1 MNKLP
6 AGWEEKY
13 IEEVFEIRK
22 NYTNAR
28 KDLDNNSNISY
39 LHYGDIHKY
48 YQHKLDCKNISLPK
62 ISENK
67 LSKDINK
74 LELVKNGDLIVVDVS
89 EDYKG
94 ICSSVEVKN
103 LSYKLVSGLHTL
115 LLRDKGNYFAD
126 GYKGYI
132 FYNHNVHKE
141 CCKVATGIS
150 VYGINR
156 KNLKKIKIPIPPLD
170 EQKRI
175 ASALSKID
183 AYLENTIKLIEEKER
198 FKRGIAKKLLTC
210 KEGENIPE
218 ARFKGFED
226 EWEMVKLGDICLINN
241 KSLKENT
248 DKDYKFKYID
258 LTAVKKGIINFSNDY
273 TTFEN
278 APISARRIINK
289 NDIIMSTV
297 RPYLLGHAFIDFEAK
312 DYICSKGFAVLTA
325 NSNIEMKYIYQYLYS
340 DDMAK
345 QIKSRLVGSTYPT
358 IRLSDIKELKI
369 KIPKSIKEQE
379 KIGGYLS
386 LLDEE
391 IDNLKKQKELIKEM
405 KRGAMQK
412 LLSGEVR
419 LVDNYD

>member
-6 AGWEEKY
+6 DGWEEKY

-103 LSYKLVSGLHTL
+103 LSYKLVSVLHTL

-132 FYNHNVHKE
+132 FYKNNVHKE

-156 KNLKKIKIPIPPLD
+156 ENLRKIKIPIPPLD

-183 AYLENTIKLIEEKER
+183 AYL
-198 FKRGIAKKLLTC
+198 
-210 KEGENIPE
+210 
-218 ARFKGFED
+218 
-226 EWEMVKLGDICLINN
+226 
-241 KSLKENT
+241 
-248 DKDYKFKYID
+248 
-258 LTAVKKGIINFSNDY
+258 
-273 TTFEN
+273 
-278 APISARRIINK
+278 
-289 NDIIMSTV
+289 
-297 RPYLLGHAFIDFEAK
+297 
-312 DYICSKGFAVLTA
+312 
-325 NSNIEMKYIYQYLYS
+325 
-340 DDMAK
+340 
-345 QIKSRLVGSTYPT
+345 
-358 IRLSDIKELKI
+358 
-369 KIPKSIKEQE
+369 
-379 KIGGYLS
+379 
-386 LLDEE
+386 
-391 IDNLKKQKELIKEM
+391 
-405 KRGAMQK
+405 
-412 LLSGEVR
+412 
-419 LVDNYD
+419 

>member
-6 AGWEEKY
+6 DGWEEKY

-175 ASALSKID
+175 AAALSKID

-226 EWEMVKLGDICLINN
+226 EWKTKTLENICKNIKTGKLNAN
-241 KSLKENT
+241 AME
-248 DKDYKFKYID
+248 KDGQYRF
-258 LTAVKKGIINFSNDY
+258 Y
-273 TTFEN
+273 TC
-278 APISARRIINK
+278 
-289 NDIIMSTV
+289 
-297 RPYLLGHAFIDFEAK
+297 AK
-312 DYICSKGFAVLTA
+312 DYYKINTYAFDGEAILISGNGAHVGYVHYYNGKFNAYQRTYVLMDFTE
-325 NSNIEMKYIYQYLYS
+325 NILFIKYYLDIHLKYKINIENNKGNIPYIVLNTIK
-340 DDMAK
+340 DME
-345 QIKSRLVGSTYPT
+345 IKFPSL
-358 IRLSDIKELKI
+358 E
-369 KIPKSIKEQE
+369 EQE

-419 LVDNYD
+419 LLE

>member
-94 ICSSVEVKN
+94 ICSSIEVKN

-156 KNLKKIKIPIPPLD
+156 KNLRKIKIPIPPLD

-175 ASALSKID
+175 AAALSKID

-226 EWEMVKLGDICLINN
+226 EWEETQILEFVNNNIIKIEKGKSITKSKIEEGDIPVIAGGKTPPYYHN
-241 KSLKENT
+241 KYNYNFPCITISASGSAGYVWFH
-248 DKDYKFKYID
+248 DYKIWASDCHVIYTDNKRYNIKFLYHYLKNIQD
-258 LTAVKKGIINFSNDY
+258 LIY
-273 TTFEN
+273 
-278 APISARRIINK
+278 
-289 NDIIMSTV
+289 
-297 RPYLLGHAFIDFEAK
+297 YLQVGGVQKHVYAK
-312 DYICSKGFAVLTA
+312 DLIEL
-325 NSNIEMKYIYQYLYS
+325 NIPNI
-340 DDMAK
+340 
-345 QIKSRLVGSTYPT
+345 T
-358 IRLSDIKELKI
+358 
-369 KIPKSIKEQE
+369 IKEQE
-379 KIGGYLS
+379 KIGEYLS

-405 KRGAMQK
+405 KKGAMQK

-419 LVDNYD
+419 LLE

>member
-1 MNKLP
+1 MNKINKD
-6 AGWEEKY
+6 WK
-13 IEEVFEIRK
+13 EVKLGDIGVFLRGFGISK
-22 NYTNAR
+22 
-28 KDLDNNSNISY
+28 KDLSDSGTPAIR
-39 LHYGDIHKY
+39 YGDIYTKY
-48 YQHKLDCKNISLPK
+48 DFIIKNISSFTNSKGTELKKGDILFAGSGETIAEIGKSVAFIDDFKALAGGDIIIFRPSIELDSAFLSYMLNTGK
-62 ISENK
+62 CRRDISVMGQGVIIAHISSKSLQK
-67 LSKDINK
+67 LSVF
-74 LELVKNGDLIVVDVS
+74 LPS
-89 EDYKG
+89 
-94 ICSSVEVKN
+94 
-103 LSYKLVSGLHTL
+103 
-115 LLRDKGNYFAD
+115 
-126 GYKGYI
+126 
-132 FYNHNVHKE
+132 
-141 CCKVATGIS
+141 
-150 VYGINR
+150 
-156 KNLKKIKIPIPPLD
+156 LD

-226 EWEMVKLGDICLINN
+226 EWEIVKLGDICLINN

-289 NDIIMSTV
+289 NDIIMATV

-419 LVDNYD
+419 LLE

>member
-6 AGWEEKY
+6 DGWEEKY

-226 EWEMVKLGDICLINN
+226 EWETIMLGDIL
-241 KSLKENT
+241 SYEQ
-248 DKDYKFKYID
+248 
-258 LTAVKKGIINFSNDY
+258 
-273 TTFEN
+273 
-278 APISARRIINK
+278 P
-289 NDIIMSTV
+289 
-297 RPYLLGHAFIDFEAK
+297 K
-312 DYICSKGFAVLTA
+312 DYIVKSEEYNNKYKYPVLTA
-325 NSNIEMKYIYQYLYS
+325 GKTFILGYTNEEFGIYNKLPVIIFDDFTTDAQYVDFPFKVKSSAIKILKSKYYNTKLIYELIKNIKFNARTHKRYYISEYQY
-340 DDMAK
+340 
-345 QIKSRLVGSTYPT
+345 
-358 IRLSDIKELKI
+358 LKI

-419 LVDNYD
+419 LLE